1 MEYIKATKKQC
12 EDYNSIVSVAEK
24 YDGISTTQWA
34 EVIEIEGLFY
44 IPFNENYPSEL
55 VKVAS
60 LPIIEEDLNI

>member
-1 MEYIKATKKQC
+1 MEYLKATKKQC

-44 IPFNENYPSEL
+44 IPFNEKYPSEL
-55 VKVAS
+55 IKVKE
-60 LPIIEEDLNI
+60 LPIVDIDI

>member
-1 MEYIKATKKQC
+1 MEYLKATKKQC

-44 IPFNENYPSEL
+44 IPFNEKYPSEL
-55 VKVAS
+55 TKVRE
-60 LPIIEEDLNI
+60 LPIVDVDI

>member
-1 MEYIKATKKQC
+1 MEYIKATKQQC
-12 EDYNSIVSVAEK
+12 EDYKSIVNAGEK

>member
-1 MEYIKATKKQC
+1 MEYLKATKKQC

-55 VKVAS
+55 TKVKE
-60 LPIIEEDLNI
+60 LPVIEADV

>member
-1 MEYIKATKKQC
+1 MEYLKATKKQC

-44 IPFNENYPSEL
+44 IPFNEKYPSEL
-55 VKVAS
+55 TKVKE
-60 LPIIEEDLNI
+60 LPIVDIDI